1 MPDESDAVDEISIID
16 MVNNPP
22 HYNDGGL
29 ECIDAIEASMEA
41 KAFLGYL
48 KGNILKYLWRYEKK
62 GGTQDLEK
70 AQWYLAKLTEVAKVA
85 EFFSISHKPDP
96 EGE

>member
-29 ECIDAIEASMEA
+29 ECIDAIEASMEPL
-41 KAFLGYL
+41 AFKGYL
-48 KGNILKYLWRYEKK
+48 KGNVLKYLWRYEKK

-70 AQWYLAKLTEVAKVA
+70 AQWYLVKLSEMTKNA
-85 EFFSISHKPDP
+85 P
-96 EGE
+96 EPL